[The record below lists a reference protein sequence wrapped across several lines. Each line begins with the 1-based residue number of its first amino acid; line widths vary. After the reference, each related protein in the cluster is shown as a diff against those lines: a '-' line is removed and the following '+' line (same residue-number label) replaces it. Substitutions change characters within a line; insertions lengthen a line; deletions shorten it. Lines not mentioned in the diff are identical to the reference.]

1 MFREVKECQH
11 ILSKGKTNNYKCGR
25 KIIKNSNF
33 CKLHS
38 QIYENVSDS
47 DKYLEEEEEEEEKI
61 DNTINKKDNYFLS
74 NRLKKKFKKLYNS
87 SSKKNRESN
96 IQQNKIMQYVYE
108 YTKKEEGNIFDFV
121 TCEACK
127 EYIEENSPIVHLGC
141 SCKYHLQC
149 YLIIQNE
156 TNCICCNDKIL
167 KTDNDYQNCSI
178 CLEKI
183 KMDKI
188 TTNCNHTFHRK
199 CLEAWNKKKSSC
211 PICRKKI
218 NKIEINK

>member
-1 MFREVKECQH
+1 MFREVKKCQH
-11 ILSKGKTNNYKCGR
+11 ILLKGKKNNKKCGR

-38 QIYENVSDS
+38 QTYKNISDS
-47 DKYLEEEEEEEEKI
+47 DKYLEEEEEEEKI

-74 NRLKKKFKKLYNS
+74 NRLKKNFKNLYDS
-87 SSKKNRESN
+87 SSKKYRESN
-96 IQQNKIMQYVYE
+96 IQQNKIMQYVNE
-108 YTKKEEGNIFDFV
+108 YTKKESNIFDFE
-121 TCEACK
+121 TCEVCK